1 MKLYHG
7 GLVEVQKPQII
18 QGDQGR
24 DFGFAFYT
32 TDIKEQAERW
42 ACRRRKMARRN
53 GDTNAQAVVSVFEF
67 DEKAAMA
74 QLAVLDFPEASME
87 WLDLVVACRS
97 DLTFKHNKDIIT
109 GKIANDSVG
118 ETVAYVVAGVMRKE
132 DALER
137 LRFQK
142 INNQVA
148 FCSDRALKFLK
159 YECCYIVSE
168 DAND

>member
-7 GLVEVQKPQII
+7 GVIAIELPRII
-18 QGDQGR
+18 SGEQGR

-42 ACRRRKMARRN
+42 ALRRRKIERRN
-53 GDTNAQAVVSVFEF
+53 GNLAAEAVVSVFEF
-67 DEKAAMA
+67 DDKNARK
-74 QLAVLDFPEASME
+74 QLEATME
-87 WLDLVVACRS
+87 WLDLVVTCRS
-97 DLTFKHNKDIIT
+97 DLSFKHSKDIVT

-118 ETVAYVVAGVMRKE
+118 ETVAYVVAGIMRKE

-148 FCSDRALKFLK
+148 FCSDRALNFLK
-159 YECCYIVSE
+159 YESSYIVPE
-168 DAND
+168 VAND

>member
-42 ACRRRKMARRN
+42 AYRRRKMARRN

-67 DEKAAMA
+67 DEKAARE

-148 FCSDRALKFLK
+148 FCRDRALKFLK
-159 YECCYIVSE
+159 YECSYIVPE
-168 DAND
+168 DTND

>member
-1 MKLYHG
+1 MRLYHG
-7 GLVEVQKPQII
+7 GLVEVQNPQII

-32 TDIKEQAERW
+32 TNIKEQAERW

-53 GDTNAQAVVSVFEF
+53 GDANVQAVVSVFEF
-67 DEKAAMA
+67 DEKSARE
-74 QLAVLDFPEASME
+74 QLEVLDFPEASME

-97 DLTFKHNKDIIT
+97 DLTFRHNKDIII
-109 GKIANDSVG
+109 GKIADDSVG

-137 LRFQK
+137 LHFQK
-142 INNQVA
+142 INNQMA
-148 FCSDRALKFLK
+148 FCSDRSLKFLE
-159 YECCYIVSE
+159 YECNYIVPE
-168 DAND
+168 DTND

>member
-7 GLVEVQKPQII
+7 GLIEVQTPQII
-18 QGDQGR
+18 PGDQGR

-32 TDIKEQAERW
+32 TDIKEQAERQ

-53 GDTNAQAVVSVFEF
+53 GDANAQGVVSVFEF
-67 DEKAAMA
+67 DEKSARE
-74 QLAVLDFPEASME
+74 QLEVLDFPEASME

-118 ETVAYVVAGVMRKE
+118 ETVAYVVAGFMRKE

-148 FCSDRALKFLK
+148 FYSDRALKFLK
-159 YECCYIVSE
+159 YECSYIVSE
-168 DAND
+168 VAND

>member
-7 GLVEVQKPQII
+7 GVIAIELPRII
-18 QGDQGR
+18 SGEQGR

-53 GDTNAQAVVSVFEF
+53 GDPNAQAVVSVFEF
-67 DEKAAMA
+67 DEKTARE
-74 QLAVLDFPEASME
+74 QLDVLDFPEASME

-97 DLTFKHNKDIIT
+97 NLTFKHNKDIVI

-118 ETVAYVVAGVMRKE
+118 ETVAYVVAGIMRKE

-148 FCSDRALKFLK
+148 FCSDRALNFLK
-159 YECCYIVSE
+159 YESSYIVPE
-168 DAND
+168 VAND